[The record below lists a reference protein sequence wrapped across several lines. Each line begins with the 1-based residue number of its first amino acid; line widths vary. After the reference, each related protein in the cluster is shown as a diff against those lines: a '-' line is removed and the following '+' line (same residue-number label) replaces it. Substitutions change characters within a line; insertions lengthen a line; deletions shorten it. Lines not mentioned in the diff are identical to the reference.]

1 MRLLGG
7 LVVGIVLGTSGYA
20 GAETIKFAILRNDD
34 QIGTHTIEINRAGP
48 ETSVKVAT
56 DLTVTVLFVT
66 AYRLTHAATE
76 KWLEG
81 RLVSLTSTTNN
92 NGTRHAVSVAETPAG
107 MEIKADGRVTRENRA
122 LMPGSLWNQEL
133 MRQKVMI
140 DAQEGNVLPLSV
152 VDHGTQQLTVK
163 SRAVKARKYTL
174 KSKYTQD
181 VWYDEQGRLVHARL
195 VASDGSIILYRLL

>member
-1 MRLLGG
+1 MRLMAG
-7 LVVGIVLGTSGYA
+7 LIAGMVLGTGSYA
-20 GAETIKFAILRNDD
+20 SAETIKFAILRNDD

-48 ETSVKVAT
+48 ETSVKVVT

-66 AYRLTHAATE
+66 AYRLTHSATE

-81 RLVSLTSTTNN
+81 RLVSMSSTTNN
-92 NGTRHAVSVAETPAG
+92 NGTRHAVSVAETPSG
-107 MEIKADGRVTRENRA
+107 MEIKADGKVTRENRP

-140 DAQEGNVLPLSV
+140 DSQEGNILPLSV

-163 SRAVKARKYTL
+163 SRPVKAHKYTL

>member
-1 MRLLGG
+1 MRVLAG
-7 LVVGIVLGTSGYA
+7 LVVGMLLGTGSYA

-48 ETSVKVAT
+48 ETSVKVVT
-56 DLTVTVLFVT
+56 DLTVTVLFIT
-66 AYRLTHAATE
+66 AYRLTHTSTE

-107 MEIKADGRVTRENRA
+107 MEIKADGKISRGDRS

-133 MRQKVMI
+133 MRQKVML
-140 DAQEGNVLPLSV
+140 DAQEGNILPLSV

-163 SRAVKARKYTL
+163 SRAVRAHKYTL

-195 VASDGSIILYRLL
+195 VASDGSVILYRLL

>member
-1 MRLLGG
+1 MAGLVAGMLLGA
-7 LVVGIVLGTSGYA
+7 GTQAY
-20 GAETIKFAILRNDD
+20 AETIRFAILRNDD

-48 ETSVKVAT
+48 ETSVKVVT

-66 AYRLTHAATE
+66 AYRLQHSATE

-81 RLVSLTSTTNN
+81 RLVSMTSTTNN

-107 MEIKADGRVTRENRA
+107 MEIKADGKITRADRS
-122 LMPGSLWNQEL
+122 LMPGSLWNPEL
-133 MRQKVMI
+133 MRRSTML
-140 DAQEGNVLPLSV
+140 DAQEGVILPLSV
-152 VDHGTQQLTVK
+152 ADHGTQQLTIK
-163 SRAVKARKYTL
+163 SRPLKAHKYTL